1 MYLEKRNINNY
12 IVLREQK
19 SKPRRLVDQCFW
31 AAVVIALGSHGASRA
46 LRFALLASL
55 AFSDVKHQRSLIVF
69 TNRASQRIGAS
80 RLDR

>member
-19 SKPRRLVDQCFW
+19 SKPRGLVDQFFW
-31 AAVVIALGSHGASRA
+31 VAAAVIALGSHGASRA

-55 AFSDVKHQRSLIVF
+55 AFTDVKHQRSLIFF
-69 TNRASQRIGAS
+69 TNRASQRIGAF
-80 RLDR
+80 